1 MYWHHSRR
9 THQTILPTMTQGQP
23 FSEQRRQSQVSIII
37 TLSLRCTPRFATILI
52 GSSSLAI
59 ISAVQNNDA
68 DFCFSNPIQ
77 NRLVSLRRGEET
89 IFGQSGHYIISIWHL
104 RLCIGVGVG
113 KKRDWREII
122 WGCGH
127 LLHNV
132 IMTSCWGFSA
142 YFASP
147 LINSSVTWP
156 SFLCL
161 FIGSLNL
168 SILRF
173 PWVIG
178 GGQL

>member
-1 MYWHHSRR
+1 MMIVNGIIIEQASSFSPRLRFTCKLLQKSAYPIMYWHHSRR

-104 RLCIGVGVG
+104 RLAGEG
-113 KKRDWREII
+113 
-122 WGCGH
+122 WG
-127 LLHNV
+127 
-132 IMTSCWGFSA
+132 
-142 YFASP
+142 
-147 LINSSVTWP
+147 
-156 SFLCL
+156 
-161 FIGSLNL
+161 
-168 SILRF
+168 
-173 PWVIG
+173 
-178 GGQL
+178 